1 MFRVLHRVYL
11 GNNFFFFICFK
22 GIFIR
27 QALGEKKK
35 IFPFVKHCLPI
46 GDEIPPGCEI
56 QQMDYQGD
64 AFGLLQTRHCF
75 CQKVQCFD
83 DAENKAH
90 AVSMFY

>member
-1 MFRVLHRVYL
+1 MAIY
-11 GNNFFFFICFK
+11 FIYFK
-22 GIFIR
+22 GLLIR
-27 QALGEKKK
+27 PALGKKER
-35 IFPFVKHCLPI
+35 FLFVKHCLPI
-46 GDEIPPGCEI
+46 VDEIPPGCEI